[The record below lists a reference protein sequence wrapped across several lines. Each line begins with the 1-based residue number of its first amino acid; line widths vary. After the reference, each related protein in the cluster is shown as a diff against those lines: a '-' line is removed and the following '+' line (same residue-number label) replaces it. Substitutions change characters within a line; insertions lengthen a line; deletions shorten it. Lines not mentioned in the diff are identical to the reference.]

1 MADFKTHITTS
12 TVVGIGYGVAGVTL
26 FDMKIKEGLLA
37 TGLCSVAGILPDLD
51 SDSGIPVRETIALTA
66 AVVPLLLLE
75 RFHDFGLQGESIVL
89 AGAGMYLFIRFVVA
103 RLFKKYTVHR
113 GMWHSV
119 PAAAIAGLV
128 IYLLTAYDEPPVRLY
143 KTVAIVLG
151 FFVHL
156 ILDEIWAIEF
166 THGVP
171 RLKKSFGTAIKLWS
185 NRGLWP
191 NISTYGKLL
200 VLVIVIFGDKS
211 WMAQF
216 RETRLEIQHTA
227 NESLDRWIHGR
238 SPAGTDGIGGSNGTG
253 SSDGTVVR

>member
-12 TVVGIGYGVAGVTL
+12 TLVGIVYGAAGVAGFNMNL
-26 FDMKIKEGLLA
+26 EEGILA
-37 TGLCSVAGILPDLD
+37 AGLCGIAGILPDLD

-75 RFHDFGLQGESIVL
+75 RFQDFGLQGESIVL

-103 RLFKKYTVHR
+103 RMFKSYTVHR

-128 IYLLTAYDEPPVRLY
+128 IYLLCAYDPPPVRLY
-143 KTVAIVLG
+143 KTVAVVLG
-151 FFVHL
+151 FFIHL

-166 THGVP
+166 THGIP

-185 NRGLWP
+185 SQGLWP
-191 NISTYGKLL
+191 NISTYGKLV
-200 VLVIVIFGDKS
+200 VLVFIVFGDKG
-211 WMAQF
+211 WMDQI
-216 RETRLEIQHTA
+216 RQKRIEIQHTA
-227 NESLDRWIHGR
+227 SESLNQWIRGDAAENTLLR
-238 SPAGTDGIGGSNGTG
+238 
-253 SSDGTVVR
+253 